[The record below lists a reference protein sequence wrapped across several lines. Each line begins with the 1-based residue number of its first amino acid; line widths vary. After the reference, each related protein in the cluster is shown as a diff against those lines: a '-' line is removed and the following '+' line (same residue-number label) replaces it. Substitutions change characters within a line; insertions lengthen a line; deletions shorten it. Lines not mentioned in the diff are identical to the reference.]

1 MITLFQALYTYTY
14 ENRMMYTKEDRH
26 QYNESCRIAE
36 QAHEELMKMLSEE
49 GQQQFETYCEEEG
62 TKQLLELETMFRAGL
77 SVGLELSHL
86 Q

>member
-1 MITLFQALYTYTY
+1 MNSLLQTLYTYTY
-14 ENRMMYTKEDRH
+14 ENRMMYTTEDRL

-36 QAHEELMKMLSEE
+36 QARKELLDMLPEE
-49 GQQQFETYCEEEG
+49 GQQRFEEFLEEEV

-77 SVGLELSHL
+77 AIGLELSHL